1 VSARSQT
8 VENLSKLALFADLT
22 GPELE
27 SVAHSLDEEVFA
39 PRQRVLRQ
47 GLSGHG
53 LYVIVDG
60 EAAVELEGRELARLG
75 RGDFFGELSLL
86 TGERPMA
93 DVVAVSLLRCVVLA
107 GPEVEEFL
115 VRRPRV
121 MFRMLQAVARR
132 LRNVEQ

>member
-1 VSARSQT
+1 VSTRSQT
-8 VENLSKLALFADLT
+8 VENLSKLALFADLS

-27 SVAHSLDEEVFA
+27 SVAHTVNEEVFA
-39 PRQRVLRQ
+39 PGQRVLRE
-47 GLSGHG
+47 GMAGHG

-60 EAAVELEGRELARLG
+60 EAAVELGGRVLAHLG
-75 RGDFFGELSLL
+75 RGDFFGELSIL

-93 DVVAVSLLRCVVLA
+93 DVVAVTLLRCLVLP
-107 GPEVEEFL
+107 GPEVEDFL

-132 LRNVEQ
+132 LRNVQQ